1 LIWADDKANWDWLVH
16 SRNPMILSRLKN
28 AIREQNWFAVLLE
41 FLIVVSAVVM
51 GFQLTTW
58 GENRGNRQKEELYLI
73 RLVDDL
79 LETER
84 IMTETDSSEVPSDS
98 SLALVMRAFRARDR
112 PHSDTLL
119 QWLWRSTWVEEPRPV
134 LGTAESLV
142 LTGELSLVTNDNLRS
157 AISNYLD
164 LNRTVVVLQRTMGEQ
179 FDLGFRELVGHVDF
193 LEVTERGLQ
202 QTQIDS
208 MATSNFR
215 FAIPAGPRQSPFPF
229 SAERFLSDREAYTT
243 LTLLRVASIE
253 MEHYRHQMRES
264 AERLRAKVEAELGR

>member
-1 LIWADDKANWDWLVH
+1 
-16 SRNPMILSRLKN
+16 
-28 AIREQNWFAVLLE
+28 
-41 FLIVVSAVVM
+41 
-51 GFQLTTW
+51 
-58 GENRGNRQKEELYLI
+58 
-73 RLVDDL
+73 
-79 LETER
+79 
-84 IMTETDSSEVPSDS
+84 
-98 SLALVMRAFRARDR
+98 MRAFRARDR

-193 LEVTERGLQ
+193 LEATERGLQ

-215 FAIPAGPRQSPFPF
+215 FAIPAGPRRSPFPF
-229 SAERFLSDREAYTT
+229 STERFLSDREAYTT

-253 MEHYRHQMRES
+253 MEHYRHQMMES
-264 AERLRAKVEAELGR
+264 AERLRAKVEAALGR